1 MNNCPKCTNGKL
13 VASIDGSSMI
23 TTCDSCGWSVA
34 TSYIEPIFLDENI
47 YGLFLE
53 DSAGIDGKAL
63 AAVSKVAG
71 CNYIE
76 AKKLLDNSG
85 KRIIEGNAVEI
96 RAAAAELKRANVP
109 FEIIPEFPHEI

>member
-1 MNNCPKCTNGKL
+1 M
-13 VASIDGSSMI
+13 V

-47 YGLFLE
+47 YELFLK
-53 DSAGIDGKAL
+53 DNAGADKKAL

-76 AKKLLDNSG
+76 AKKLLDNSDM
-85 KRIIEGNAVEI
+85 KIVKGNATEI
-96 RAAAAELKRANVP
+96 RAAATELKNANVL
-109 FEIIPEFPHEI
+109 FEIVPEFPHEL